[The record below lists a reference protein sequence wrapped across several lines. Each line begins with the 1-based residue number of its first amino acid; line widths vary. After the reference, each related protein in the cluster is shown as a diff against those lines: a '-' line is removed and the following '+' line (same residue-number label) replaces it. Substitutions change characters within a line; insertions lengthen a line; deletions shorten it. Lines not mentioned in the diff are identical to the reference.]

1 MRIMSYNIR
10 NAKGMDNK
18 IDYDRVAAVIRA
30 EDPDIVALQ
39 ELDSMTNRSGRKDV
53 LKEIADRCGYYYNYG
68 AAIVYDGGKYGVGV
82 LSKEKPLRVSNTPL
96 PGKEERRNL
105 EIVEFKK
112 FVVFAIHFSLTE
124 ADRDSSVEI
133 INREMKNIR
142 KPIFLA
148 GDFNA
153 DPSSVAII
161 RLRDSYWKLLSG
173 EAPTFPA
180 NKPRTC
186 IDYIFAL
193 KAREYRVSRAEVIA
207 DSMASDHRP
216 VVVDIKRES

>member
-1 MRIMSYNIR
+1 MSYNIR

-18 IDYDRVAAVIRA
+18 IDYDRIAAVIRA
-30 EDPDIVALQ
+30 EDPDVVALQ
-39 ELDSMTNRSGRKDV
+39 ELDSATNRSGGKDV
-53 LKEIADRCGYYYNYG
+53 LKEIADRCGYHYNYG
-68 AAIVYDGGKYGVGV
+68 AAIVYDGGRYGVGV
-82 LSKEKPLRVSNTPL
+82 LSKEIPLRVTNVPL

-105 EIVEFKK
+105 EIVEFRK
-112 FVVFAIHFSLTE
+112 FVLFASHFSLTE
-124 ADRDSSVEI
+124 ADRDSTVEI
-133 INREMKNIR
+133 VNREMRNIR

-153 DPSSVAII
+153 SPSSAAIN
-161 RLRDSYWKLLSG
+161 RLKDSYWQLLSG

-193 KAREYRVSRAEVIA
+193 KTRQYRVSRAEVVP

-216 VVVDIKRES
+216 VIVDLK